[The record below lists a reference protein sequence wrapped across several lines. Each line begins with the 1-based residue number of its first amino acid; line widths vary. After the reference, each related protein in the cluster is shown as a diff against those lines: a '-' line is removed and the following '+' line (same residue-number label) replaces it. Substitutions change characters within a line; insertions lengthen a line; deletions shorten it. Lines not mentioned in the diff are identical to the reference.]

1 DLLVLARQML
11 RDPATGPQVQA
22 ALHRRYRHLLIDEF
36 QDTDPIQVDIAVLIA
51 ATAPVDVDAPWHQV
65 DTRDGHLFF
74 VGDPKQSI
82 YRFRRADISLFLQ
95 AAERFGSGGRGVS
108 LTTNFRSSRS
118 VIEVVN
124 ALFGEL
130 VREQRHDGVPS
141 QPAYEALEPRRG
153 DAPAGPPV
161 AVLGPRPHEDA
172 PDAAELRRRE
182 AADVAARS
190 E

>member
-1 DLLVLARQML
+1 
-11 RDPATGPQVQA
+11 
-22 ALHRRYRHLLIDEF
+22 
-36 QDTDPIQVDIAVLIA
+36 
-51 ATAPVDVDAPWHQV
+51 
-65 DTRDGHLFF
+65 
-74 VGDPKQSI
+74 
-82 YRFRRADISLFLQ
+82 
-95 AAERFGSGGRGVS
+95 GVS

-182 AADVAARS
+182 AADVAAAVRRVLAEGWLVDRS
-190 E
+190 PHGPAPDWQPARAGD

>member
-51 ATAPVDVDAPWHQV
+51 ATAPVDVDAPWHEI

-82 YRFRRADISLFLQ
+82 YRFRRADISLFLR
-95 AAERFGSGGRGVS
+95 AAERFGGGDRGPS
-108 LTTNFRSSRS
+108 LTTNFRTGRS
-118 VIEVVN
+118 VIDLVN
-124 ALFGEL
+124 RVFGQL
-130 VREQRHDGVPS
+130 IIEQQHEGLPS
-141 QPAYEALEPRRG
+141 QPAYAPFTAVRG
-153 DAPAGPPV
+153 DAPSGPTV
-161 AVLGPRPHEDA
+161 AVLG
-172 PDAAELRRRE
+172 
-182 AADVAARS
+182 
-190 E
+190 